1 MSEYIVIGVGL
12 FIAFLGVDA
21 IKNPVDRFDV
31 PVLSQD
37 QFGKDV
43 TKWIVA
49 GVLVT
54 YVLIVEGR
62 GPADIGI
69 TSIGPLALLGWGV
82 GGFIVTYLAGGV
94 AMAAPDSVLKKPTEA
109 VSDMTDRSVPE
120 WLFIAVTAGV
130 TESILFQGY
139 PIERLA
145 DPLGI
150 PAAGAIAFVAFTGA
164 HWLGDTYSIREVLFI
179 AVPALCMTVLYVLT
193 RNLFVVIIA
202 HTLVDVVSL
211 AAVHVAGAQP
221 ETNTETLSDSP

>member
-1 MSEYIVIGVGL
+1 MSEYILIVVGL

-21 IKNPVDRFDV
+21 VKKPADWFDV
-31 PVLSQD
+31 PVLSRERL
-37 QFGKDV
+37 GVDV

-62 GPADIGI
+62 DIADLGV
-69 TSIGPLALLGWGV
+69 TSISPLALLGWGV
-82 GGFIVTYLAGGV
+82 GGFVVTYLAGGL
-94 AMAAPDSVLKKPTEA
+94 AMAAPDSVLKQPTEA
-109 VSDMTDRSVPE
+109 ASDMTDRSVPE
-120 WLFIAVTAGV
+120 WLFIAVTAGI

-150 PAAGAIAFVAFTGA
+150 PGGAAIAFVAFTGA

-193 RNLFVVIIA
+193 RNIFVVIIA
-202 HTLVDVVSL
+202 HTLVDGISL
-211 AAVHVAGAQP
+211 ASVHFAGAQP
-221 ETNTETLSDSP
+221 ETNTEAPSDSL